1 MSTIKYNSEH
11 MINQAIRIRQVYDDY
26 LNERPIGGRST
37 LAGIS
42 LMNDNISCRNGYM
55 KYTSVYANKIADS
68 LANKAEELLEIER
81 SMHDALVPGSSAS
94 TTTNSDTDTTGGES

>member
-1 MSTIKYNSEH
+1 MSTIQYNYEH
-11 MINQAIRIRQVYDDY
+11 MINQSIRIRQVYDY

-68 LANKAEELLEIER
+68 LANKAEELLETER
-81 SMHDALVPGSSAS
+81 SMLGALARGSSAS